1 VTSFQSKV
9 ILTFIHNTTPI
20 LTHITTRQEKAQQH
34 KSKMVKQ
41 VRTSPTCF
49 ILFLLVISTSLISIV
64 HSRNIVT
71 VPMIK
76 VTREDR
82 AREPRTSSKRK
93 SWMNHGSHRGGPRKH
108 LVNPTAEDSFQL
120 ARELPV

>member
-34 KSKMVKQ
+34 KSKMV
-41 VRTSPTCF
+41 RTSLTYF
-49 ILFLLVISTSLISIV
+49 VLFLLVIATSLISIV

-71 VPMIK
+71 VPMVK

-82 AREPRTSSKRK
+82 AREPRMSSKRK
-93 SWMNHGSHRGGPRKH
+93 TWMNHGSHRGGPRKH
-108 LVNPTAEDSFQL
+108 LVNPKAEDSFQL
-120 ARELPV
+120 AREFPV